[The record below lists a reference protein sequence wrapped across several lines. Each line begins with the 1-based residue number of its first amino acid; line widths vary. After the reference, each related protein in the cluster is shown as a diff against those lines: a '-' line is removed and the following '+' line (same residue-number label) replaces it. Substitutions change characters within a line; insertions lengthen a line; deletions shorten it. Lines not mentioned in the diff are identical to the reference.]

1 MDKVNDYNPYDSIL
15 SRFDTELKI
24 LLNSVSS
31 AEEYNRLLLKHT
43 YTKRL
48 LEVFQEYFKET
59 KNCTE
64 IDNLLKDTA
73 KFLKTGILDYL
84 TLYPNEFS
92 KEPNVYGEYLNLRY
106 PSVYKT
112 DTNSNVIYY
121 KQGYVLSRCEY
132 YSEKDKTIIP
142 YENNTKI
149 YNTHKIYLQE
159 SGYITN
165 KYIQHVIIYP
175 KHCGLFV
182 IQNPVVLPVDYYSTK
197 DDRKFYFINARNPKL
212 KALFEFYKVPIYEDN
227 TMLDEK
233 GQAKYNIRKFK
244 KVE

>member
-1 MDKVNDYNPYDSIL
+1 MDKLNDYNPYDNLL

-24 LLNSVSS
+24 LLDSVSS
-31 AEEYNRLLLKHT
+31 AEEYNKLLLKHT
-43 YTKRL
+43 YTKKIL
-48 LEVFQEYFKET
+48 QACQEYFNKN
-59 KNCTE
+59 KNCNE
-64 IDNLLKDTA
+64 VNNLLKDTA

-84 TLYPNEFS
+84 TLHPNEFS
-92 KEPNVYGEYLNLRY
+92 KEPNVDGEYTNLRY
-106 PSVYKT
+106 PSIYKIYV
-112 DTNSNVIYY
+112 NSNVVYY

-132 YSEKDKTIIP
+132 YDEENKIIVP
-142 YENNTKI
+142 YEPSTKI

-165 KYIQHVIIYP
+165 KYIKHVIIYP
-175 KHCGLFV
+175 EHHGLFV
-182 IQNPVVLPVDYYSTK
+182 IQSSVVLPVDFYSTK
-197 DDRKFYFINARNPKL
+197 DDRQFYFINARNPKL
-212 KALFEFYKVPIYEDN
+212 KSLFEFYEVPIYEDD